1 MYLTRISLKVMLN
14 SLKGYRKVYPSD
26 LVMNYML
33 AWKGACG
40 VSKYYGIVS
49 PAYAVFRINP
59 KYTDQRFI
67 HHSLRSKHMH
77 SIFKAHSKGII
88 DSRLRL
94 YPDMFLSLGVTLPD
108 LVVQKTI
115 ANFLDHKTAL
125 IDRLIEKK
133 QKLIK
138 LLEEYQQA
146 IIHQAVTG
154 RIDVRTGQ
162 PYPAYKP
169 SGVEWLRDVPEH
181 WPIAP
186 VKRYY
191 SIQLGKMLQPRPQD
205 VGDRQ
210 VHYLK
215 AKNIQWFDVDF
226 ADVGMM
232 YAGNDE
238 VIQFGV
244 KPGDLL
250 VCEGGEGGRCAL
262 MENMKIEPLIIQN
275 ALHRVR
281 PLSNDDNMGTNDYL
295 QYVMSAV
302 SSTGWFNALSEK
314 STIAH
319 FTAEKFKALAIP
331 IPSLVEQKVI
341 TDFLDH
347 RTALI
352 DRLIEK
358 KQKQIK
364 LLEEY
369 KQAIIHQAVTG
380 QIDVRAGRPYP
391 AYKSSGVE
399 WLAEV
404 PEHWEIRKLK
414 FLAKVSSSNVDK
426 TISDDEKPILL
437 CNYTNVYYNDCI
449 APSLNFTKGSAKN
462 EEIAQFQLKKGQVLI
477 TKDSESWDDIGIPAL
492 VAEDMPNVLCG
503 YHLAIV
509 EPLTEL
515 DGSFLAWLCRS
526 KPFNDQFKLAAKGIT
541 RFGIS
546 QPAMKNPLVVLPPP
560 PTQRRIARFLDNA
573 IADISKVVD
582 NTEHQI
588 ELLQEYRTRL
598 ITDAV
603 TGKIDVREVEVGLQ
617 QENLSKY
624 DDEACSPLSE
634 HHSLNA
640 QYSLEHGARS

>member
-1 MYLTRISLKVMLN
+1 MTLLRLKHVLSMNDGGIWGDDPDGVYDCLVLRSTEQSVNGHWQINDPAIRSIPPSEQSKKRLLINDLLITKSSGSSDHIGKVSLVDEKVAELCPVFSNFNQRLRAASGTSSRYLFYLLSSKLARHHYITHATSTSGLGNLTGGIIGEMSL
-14 SLKGYRKVYPSD
+14 PISD
-26 LVMNYML
+26 L
-33 AWKGACG
+33 
-40 VSKYYGIVS
+40 
-49 PAYAVFRINP
+49 PTQRRIA
-59 KYTDQRFI
+59 D
-67 HHSLRSKHMH
+67 
-77 SIFKAHSKGII
+77 
-88 DSRLRL
+88 
-94 YPDMFLSLGVTLPD
+94 FLGHQT
-108 LVVQKTI
+108 T
-115 ANFLDHKTAL
+115 L

-133 QKLIK
+133 QKL
-138 LLEEYQQA
+138 
-146 IIHQAVTG
+146 
-154 RIDVRTGQ
+154 
-162 PYPAYKP
+162 
-169 SGVEWLRDVPEH
+169 
-181 WPIAP
+181 
-186 VKRYY
+186 
-191 SIQLGKMLQPRPQD
+191 
-205 VGDRQ
+205 
-210 VHYLK
+210 
-215 AKNIQWFDVDF
+215 
-226 ADVGMM
+226 
-232 YAGNDE
+232 
-238 VIQFGV
+238 
-244 KPGDLL
+244 
-250 VCEGGEGGRCAL
+250 
-262 MENMKIEPLIIQN
+262 
-275 ALHRVR
+275 
-281 PLSNDDNMGTNDYL
+281 
-295 QYVMSAV
+295 
-302 SSTGWFNALSEK
+302 
-314 STIAH
+314 
-319 FTAEKFKALAIP
+319 
-331 IPSLVEQKVI
+331 
-341 TDFLDH
+341 
-347 RTALI
+347 
-352 DRLIEK
+352 
-358 KQKQIK
+358 IK

-380 QIDVRAGRPYP
+380 QIDVQAGRPYP

-526 KPFNDQFKLAAKGIT
+526 KLFNDQFKLAAKGIT

-546 QPAMKNPLVVLPPP
+546 QPAMKNPLIVLPPP

-603 TGKIDVREVEVGLQ
+603 TGKIDVREVEVRLQ